1 MAACKFASQGR
12 RTVSDLRVVLKLMKK
27 AERKKKY
34 QMSIYPN
41 YRIRALLQ
49 STVQVLKNDYVKC
62 EIGDK
67 TKMAKYGNDVNSANN
82 NNDSDF
88 VSLNYDLSDKSDP
101 LNLNSFFENLKSS

>member
-1 MAACKFASQGR
+1 
-12 RTVSDLRVVLKLMKK
+12 
-27 AERKKKY
+27 
-34 QMSIYPN
+34 MSIYPN

-49 STVQVLKNDYVKC
+49 STVQVLKNDYVKLC

-88 VSLNYDLSDKSDP
+88 VSLNCDLSDKSDP
-101 LNLNSFFENLKSS
+101 LNLNSFLKILKVVDLFISVMYVYFTRFIKC